1 MKDINNILQYIGQ
14 YGYIFLA
21 IIVFLEYLNL
31 PGFPA
36 GIIMPAAGILVKSD
50 GLNFIYTL
58 IISVISGLLGSFI
71 LYALGHYCGRP
82 LLNKLQNRFP
92 KSKQA
97 IDKTYKYMDRYGNVG
112 IAIARVIPV
121 ARTLISLVAG
131 TFNVEFIKFTLYSI
145 IGITIWNFIF
155 IYAGYAFGYLF
166 LK

>member
-50 GLNFIYTL
+50 ELNFIYTL

-92 KSKQA
+92 KSKKA

>member
-1 MKDINNILQYIGQ
+1 MDINNMLQYIGK

-21 IIVFLEYLNL
+21 VIVFLEYLNL
-31 PGFPA
+31 PGLPA

-58 IISVISGLLGSFI
+58 IISVIAGLLGSFI
-71 LYALGHYCGRP
+71 LYILGHYCGKP
-82 LLNKLQNRFP
+82 ILSKLQYKFP
-92 KSKQA
+92 KSKMA
-97 IDKTYKYMDRYGNVG
+97 IDKIYKYIDKYGNIG
-112 IAIARVIPV
+112 IVVARVIPV

-131 TFNVEFIKFTLYSI
+131 TFNIGFIEFTLYSI

-166 LK
+166 LN

>member
-71 LYALGHYCGRP
+71 LYALGHYFGRP

-92 KSKQA
+92 KSKKA

>member
-1 MKDINNILQYIGQ
+1 MDINTMLQYIGK

-21 IIVFLEYLNL
+21 VIVFLEYLNL
-31 PGFPA
+31 PGLPA

-58 IISVISGLLGSFI
+58 IISVIAGLLGSFI
-71 LYALGHYCGRP
+71 LYILGHYCGKP
-82 LLNKLQNRFP
+82 ILSKLQNKFP
-92 KSKQA
+92 KSKKA
-97 IDKTYKYMDRYGNVG
+97 IDKIYKYIDKYGNIG
-112 IAIARVIPV
+112 IVVARVIPV

-131 TFNVEFIKFTLYSI
+131 TFNIGFIEFTLYSI

>member
-92 KSKQA
+92 KSNKA